1 MQGWDNIRRGGYGR
15 RLVNKKFNKI
25 NKRFIINEQGKEEE
39 MENKE
44 LSEGMKIKIARV
56 IKGYSQRELAEKS
69 GVSYRVVNEF
79 ENGKRD
85 NVRPSKL
92 KKIKE
97 TLGIDEEENGKE

>member
-1 MQGWDNIRRGGYGR
+1 
-15 RLVNKKFNKI
+15 
-25 NKRFIINEQGKEEE
+25 

-69 GVSYRVVNEF
+69 GVSYRVVNEL

-85 NVRPSKL
+85 NIRLSNL